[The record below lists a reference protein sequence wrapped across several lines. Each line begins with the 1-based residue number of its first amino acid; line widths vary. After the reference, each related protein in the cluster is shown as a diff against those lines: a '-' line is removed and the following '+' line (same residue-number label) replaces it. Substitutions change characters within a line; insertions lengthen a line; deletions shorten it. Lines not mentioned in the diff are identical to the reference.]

1 MICVT
6 LFNKI
11 QHKKARQERV
21 YGTRIQ
27 AVKPGLVSIS
37 SLRSALALGL
47 VLWCAGMGCLAH
59 GMSMVSGAG
68 TASGKS
74 AGTASG
80 KSKTSKSEMAMNAH
94 SCCKARHRSLG
105 EAKSKDVPATMT
117 LPEETSEEN
126 ANSCCPLTSGS
137 YVTASRSQTEANSSA
152 TIAIRSREQSFVI
165 QFSVNRAIPL
175 RLPNREQTYLT
186 CGVLLI

>member
-1 MICVT
+1 
-6 LFNKI
+6 
-11 QHKKARQERV
+11 
-21 YGTRIQ
+21 
-27 AVKPGLVSIS
+27 
-37 SLRSALALGL
+37 
-47 VLWCAGMGCLAH
+47 MGCLAH
-59 GMSMVSGAG
+59 GMSMAG
-68 TASGKS
+68 VARAATSK
-74 AGTASG
+74 T
-80 KSKTSKSEMAMNAH
+80 KTSKSENAMNSH

-165 QFSVNRAIPL
+165 QFSANR
-175 RLPNREQTYLT
+175 
-186 CGVLLI
+186 V